1 VTDYKAKDDK
11 DALDKI
17 KNIVDKIGDSD
28 KAGFSRVKPKTN
40 LRRKELY
47 GVLPKAK
54 NEQYDMMEIINRLVD
69 NSNSNRIK
77 TVMVKQ
83 SLRVMRGLTDG
94 Q

>member
-1 VTDYKAKDDK
+1 
-11 DALDKI
+11 
-17 KNIVDKIGDSD
+17 
-28 KAGFSRVKPKTN
+28 VKPKTN